1 MKKIVVIVL
10 ITLGVHQL
18 SYSQTEIPGAIK
30 TQLIEMTIGLDRLAE
45 NNDLDSVSE
54 NIAQIVKQAPNDDLK
69 KAALKIILDSSKSNK
84 LKEYINKML
93 SGEIAIAGVK
103 EEKPQ
108 VTVFKNVNLID
119 GSSTKVEKN
128 TTIILT
134 DGKIS
139 GIKKGSNGNYPSD
152 ATIVDLKGKY
162 VMPGLIDAHVH
173 LATDPNSTTYVDA
186 SKHLRKMLGK
196 GILGVRDMGGD
207 GRALVYYSRQA
218 LTGQILS
225 PDIHYSSI
233 LAGSQFFG
241 DPRIIA
247 SSLGVKM
254 GTGPWAHEVSKDI
267 DLTALMQRVKGIGST
282 GVKMY
287 FDVDA
292 ETVKRV
298 AIAAKKAGLKVWSH
312 LATTPANALNTVQGG
327 VQVLSHADMIEGVID
342 LNKEDISNPTEEIIN
357 KKGGAKLWKEMVK
370 YNSILDVTL
379 AVYEED
385 GVKREKLTLPQVL
398 ASAAYRAGVKIA
410 AGSDVVQNEAG
421 VIGAHIEYRLLND
434 KIGMTPFQT
443 LNAAAIVNAEAT
455 GFEKELGK
463 ITIGKDGSF
472 LVYENNPLVSV
483 KSWNTPFYVVKRG
496 VIYSGEELRN
506 KDSAVTPLFIA
517 SGAKEITKTKTFPK
531 EFENIFNSLD
541 KNKDGF
547 LVKEEVPNQYK
558 SQFESIDT
566 NGDKK
571 ISKEELIVVF

>member
-1 MKKIVVIVL
+1 MKKIIVIVL

-30 TQLIEMTIGLDRLAE
+30 DEIVKMTVELDKLADE
-45 NNDLDSVSE
+45 NNLDAAGE
-54 NIAQIVKQAPNDDLK
+54 NIAQIVNQAPNDDLK

-139 GIKKGSNGNYPSD
+139 GIQKGSNGNYPSD
-152 ATIVDLKGKY
+152 ASIVDLKGKY

-173 LATDPNSTTYVDA
+173 MATDPNGETYENV
-186 SKHLRKMLGK
+186 SSRLRTMLGK
-196 GILGVRDMGGD
+196 GVLGVRDMGGD

-254 GTGPWAHEVSKDI
+254 GTGAWAHEVSKNI

-292 ETVKRV
+292 ETVKNV
-298 AIAAKKAGLKVWSH
+298 AIAAKKAGIMVWSH

-327 VQVLSHADMIEGVID
+327 VQVVSHVDMIEGVID
-342 LNKEDISNPTEEIIN
+342 LNSEDISNPTEAVIN
-357 KKGGAKLWKEMVK
+357 KKGGTQLWKEMVK
-370 YNSILDVTL
+370 NNTIFDATL
-379 AVYEED
+379 AVYER
-385 GVKREKLTLPQVL
+385 GGKKSEKLTLPQVL
-398 ASAAYRAGVKIA
+398 TSAAFKAGVKIA
-410 AGSDVVQNEAG
+410 AGSDVPQNEAG
-421 VIGAHIEYRLLND
+421 VIGAHMEYRLLNE

-455 GFEKELGK
+455 GFDKKLGR
-463 ITIGKDGSF
+463 IVTGKDGSF
-472 LVYENNPLVSV
+472 LVYENNPLKAVA
-483 KSWNTPFYVVKRG
+483 SWNTPFYVVKRG
-496 VIYSGEELRN
+496 VIYSGEELR
-506 KDSAVTPLFIA
+506 KEEGTVTPLFTA
-517 SGAKEITKTKTFPK
+517 ANSKKNTEERYSKQ
-531 EFENIFNSLD
+531 FEDLFNSLD
-541 KNKDGF
+541 KNKDGY
-547 LVKEEVPNQYK
+547 LVKEEVPSQFK
-558 SQFESIDT
+558 SQFETIDT

-571 ISKEELIVVF
+571 ISKKELFKVF